1 MRESSKGVCATF
13 RKFMILLAVAAFAGG
28 RLPPGAQ
35 AFDHNNGRAEFG
47 DTHIGGAF
55 AFTGDLDA
63 HRHVAQ
69 GSRIGSIHADL
80 GVQGYGCLAHP
91 DYGLYTPHFC

>member
-1 MRESSKGVCATF
+1 MF

-28 RLPPGAQ
+28 APEAR
-35 AFDHNNGRAEFG
+35 AFGHNNGRAEFG
-47 DTHIGGAF
+47 DTHIGGVF
-55 AFTGDLDA
+55 AFTGDRDA
-63 HRHVAQ
+63 PRHVAQ
-69 GSRIGSIHADL
+69 GSRIGSIHANL